1 LQEVN
6 ELFWLKD
13 APPSTTPR
21 RFIDPA
27 SGIRFYPIPA
37 PNGKGLVAVPGT
49 TSVLSSSQTTE
60 ERDVLERWRARELQ
74 AGRDP
79 NAARERGTRVH
90 GALENYIRGLP
101 PGLEREDDLDVF
113 SGMTQHL
120 DSYSEFLWN
129 ERPLI
134 DGWEH
139 CWSAPA
145 GDPDRLARVW
155 SWLWGY
161 AGTPDLIGR
170 HRRGL
175 TILGD
180 FKTSNQPYYR
190 CSGKQVP
197 AWKQTGYKKFR
208 KTVRQLCAYKLAAE
222 EMLDVRIDA
231 LQIIVGLPQRG
242 ESQMFYIQGPDLELE
257 TENFKQLAI
266 QFWQERRGAQ
276 LVAA

>member
-1 LQEVN
+1 MQEMNNAEWQRLAMPV
-6 ELFWLKD
+6 D
-13 APPSTTPR
+13 APR
-21 RFIDPA
+21 RFIDPV

-37 PNGKGLVAVPGT
+37 PDGKGLVAVPGT
-49 TSVLSSSQTTE
+49 TSILSSDQTAE
-60 ERDVLERWRARELQ
+60 ERDVLERWRKRELE

-90 GALENYIRGLP
+90 AALENYIRGVA
-101 PGLEREDDLDVF
+101 PGLEREDDKAAF
-113 SGMTQHL
+113 AGMTQHL

-139 CWSAPA
+139 CWSAPV

-155 SWLWGY
+155 SWRWGY
-161 AGTPDLIGR
+161 AGTPDLIGK

-222 EMLDVRIDA
+222 EMLDIHIDA
-231 LQIIVGLPQRG
+231 LQIIVGLPQQG
-242 ESQMFYIQGPDLELE
+242 EAQMFFIQGPDLELE
-257 TENFKQLAI
+257 TEKFKQMCKA
-266 QFWQERRGAQ
+266 FWERCGSAQ
-276 LVAA
+276 LQAA